1 MWFRF
6 LSLPVEWATNSF
18 MFDTFQMFCRNN
30 KNNWA
35 KIVTFVWNSRDFPIH
50 SGFHLN
56 KCSRAKRNALIVSR
70 VRQKLNVHVSMSA
83 FWHCVNM
90 KPRWWL
96 SPYMTKYIAYR
107 EEDREIPEE
116 SWKKNCIWSSWFWV
130 LYGHKFPLE
139 TSCWCFRRLSS
150 GTLETINFL
159 LYEPSY
165 TIGVG
170 NRELLRHHKF
180 QHLLKIF
187 LKLPTLSL
195 KHFPNL
201 SEQF

>member
-56 KCSRAKRNALIVSR
+56 KCSRAKRNAFIVSR

-96 SPYMTKYIAYR
+96 SPYMTKYIAYG
-107 EEDREIPEE
+107 EEEREIPEE
-116 SWKKNCIWSSWFWV
+116 SWKKK
-130 LYGHKFPLE
+130 LYLIIMV
-139 TSCWCFRRLSS
+139 LSS
-150 GTLETINFL
+150 IWPQVSTRNFL
-159 LYEPSY
+159 LVFSAFVFRN
-165 TIGVG
+165 TRNNKLFII
-170 NRELLRHHKF
+170 RALLHDRGR
-180 QHLLKIF
+180 
-187 LKLPTLSL
+187 
-195 KHFPNL
+195 
-201 SEQF
+201 

>member
-1 MWFRF
+1 MSIWNRVDDYRLIWQNISHMERKKGKF
-6 LSLPVEWATNSF
+6 P
-18 MFDTFQMFCRNN
+18 RN
-30 KNNWA
+30 
-35 KIVTFVWNSRDFPIH
+35 H
-50 SGFHLN
+50 
-56 KCSRAKRNALIVSR
+56 
-70 VRQKLNVHVSMSA
+70 
-83 FWHCVNM
+83 
-90 KPRWWL
+90 
-96 SPYMTKYIAYR
+96 
-107 EEDREIPEE
+107 E
-116 SWKKNCIWSSWFWV
+116 KKNCIWSSWFWV

-187 LKLPTLSL
+187 LKLPALSL

-201 SEQF
+201 LNNFNNTAHHTHKRTHAPIARFKREKNYRRYAVVGVAVDWGHIVSFLVSTFYL